1 MGHLDS
7 GRVEQGQCR
16 SDTCAPLYPN
26 SRRGLSCLVCV
37 PVPARFAAFCEAP
50 NNEGKGRE
58 GGRPG
63 RRRIRSRM
71 ASLAHH
77 HQGIRSSHS
86 SVSTSYS
93 SASPVST
100 RPLRCS
106 FVCRPLSFSLRP
118 PSKRFSSASYVSSNA
133 AALRAG
139 GRVLCCAQR
148 EKVSV
153 QERSQEEKDRELALE
168 YERKLGEEEEEE
180 EGAVREDEEEEEYLD
195 GDEAVFNAAGGVE
208 DFGEVSKILSAR
220 VVDGEVQYLI
230 EWKDDHP
237 DSWEPPSN
245 IARFAS
251 CSSRRKPSQLLAEN
265 GNDSRK

>member
-1 MGHLDS
+1 M
-7 GRVEQGQCR
+7 C
-16 SDTCAPLYPN
+16 TPL
-26 SRRGLSCLVCV
+26 SKLSPRIVFFIVLCV
-37 PVPARFAAFCEAP
+37 PVPARFAAFCEAL
-50 NNEGKGRE
+50 NNKGKGRE
-58 GGRPG
+58 GKGGGRG
-63 RRRIRSRM
+63 GGGGTAAGM

-77 HQGIRSSHS
+77 HQGILSSHS

-100 RPLRCS
+100 RPLRYS
-106 FVCRPLSFSLRP
+106 FVCRPLSFSLRA
-118 PSKRFSSASYVSSNA
+118 SSRRFSSASYVSSNA
-133 AALRAG
+133 TALRAG
-139 GRVLCCAQR
+139 GGVVCCAQR

-168 YERKLGEEEEEE
+168 YERKLGEEEGEEE
-180 EGAVREDEEEEEYLD
+180 AEGAGREDEEEYLD
-195 GDEAVFNAAGGVE
+195 GDEAVFNAAGGEE

-251 CSSRRKPSQLLAEN
+251 CPSRRKPSQLLAES
-265 GNDSRK
+265 GNHGSM

>member
-1 MGHLDS
+1 
-7 GRVEQGQCR
+7 
-16 SDTCAPLYPN
+16 
-26 SRRGLSCLVCV
+26 
-37 PVPARFAAFCEAP
+37 
-50 NNEGKGRE
+50 
-58 GGRPG
+58 
-63 RRRIRSRM
+63 M

-77 HQGIRSSHS
+77 HQGILSSHS

-100 RPLRCS
+100 RPLRYS

-118 PSKRFSSASYVSSNA
+118 SSRRFSSASYVSSNA

-139 GRVLCCAQR
+139 GRVVCCAQR

-180 EGAVREDEEEEEYLD
+180 AEGAGREDEEEEEYLD
-195 GDEAVFNAAGGVE
+195 GDDAVFNAAGGEE

-237 DSWEPPSN
+237 DSWEPPAN

-251 CSSRRKPSQLLAEN
+251 CPSRRKPSQLLAEN
-265 GNDSRK
+265 GNHGSK

>member
-1 MGHLDS
+1 
-7 GRVEQGQCR
+7 
-16 SDTCAPLYPN
+16 
-26 SRRGLSCLVCV
+26 
-37 PVPARFAAFCEAP
+37 
-50 NNEGKGRE
+50 
-58 GGRPG
+58 
-63 RRRIRSRM
+63 M

-77 HQGIRSSHS
+77 HQGILSSHS
-86 SVSTSYS
+86 PVSTSYS

-106 FVCRPLSFSLRP
+106 FVCHPLSFSLRP
-118 PSKRFSSASYVSSNA
+118 PSKRFSSTSYASSNA
-133 AALRAG
+133 AASRAG
-139 GRVLCCAQR
+139 GGVLCRAQL

-180 EGAVREDEEEEEYLD
+180 GAGRGEEEEEYLD
-195 GDEAVFNAAGGVE
+195 GDDAVFNAAGGEE
-208 DFGEVSKILSAR
+208 DFGEVNKILSAR

-251 CSSRRKPSQLLAEN
+251 CSSRQLLAEN
-265 GNDSRK
+265 GNHGSK

>member
-1 MGHLDS
+1 M
-7 GRVEQGQCR
+7 
-16 SDTCAPLYPN
+16 
-26 SRRGLSCLVCV
+26 
-37 PVPARFAAFCEAP
+37 
-50 NNEGKGRE
+50 
-58 GGRPG
+58 
-63 RRRIRSRM
+63 
-71 ASLAHH
+71 
-77 HQGIRSSHS
+77 
-86 SVSTSYS
+86 
-93 SASPVST
+93 
-100 RPLRCS
+100 
-106 FVCRPLSFSLRP
+106 
-118 PSKRFSSASYVSSNA
+118 
-133 AALRAG
+133 
-139 GRVLCCAQR
+139 LCCAQR